1 MRDRYNISNG
11 SAMTVYYAND
21 KAVKE
26 LAEYCSIENGQVR
39 ITTNS
44 DIKIFAESSLPEEE
58 AALYAVYDFSDEST
72 GDKSTGSSKSAGT
85 SDDNAG
91 MLDTGVDS
99 YNILIYIDKQNIDG
113 KTMDRI
119 SAAGYVP
126 VDRTAIDR
134 AVDKERLIII
144 RIEYLFLI
152 ILASAAGCMFRR

>member
-1 MRDRYNISNG
+1 MFSLRS
-11 SAMTVYYAND
+11 SA
-21 KAVKE
+21 
-26 LAEYCSIENGQVR
+26 LENHSSC
-39 ITTNS
+39 ITS
-44 DIKIFAESSLPEEE
+44 EEE
-58 AALYAVYDFSDEST
+58 ADD
-72 GDKSTGSSKSAGT
+72 SAG
-85 SDDNAG
+85 
-91 MLDTGVDS
+91 MMDTGVDS